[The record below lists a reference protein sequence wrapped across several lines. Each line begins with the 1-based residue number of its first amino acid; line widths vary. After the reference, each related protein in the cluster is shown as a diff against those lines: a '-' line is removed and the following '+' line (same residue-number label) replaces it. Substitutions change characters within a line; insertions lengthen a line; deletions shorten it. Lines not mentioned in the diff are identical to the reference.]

1 MAMLEVRDLHVSYG
15 AINAVQGVSFELD
28 KGEIV
33 ALIGSNGAGKSTILR
48 TISGLEH
55 AKSGSIVFQGTEL
68 TKMKAH
74 KIVEQGIAHV
84 PEGRRVFPKLT
95 VTENLRMGAN
105 LRKDKDGIK
114 DSLEQVFDI
123 FPRLKERAKQEAGTL
138 SGGEQQMLAL
148 GRALMTQG
156 SLLMLDEPSMGLAPI
171 IVEEI
176 FEVIK
181 KINATGTS
189 ILLIEQNAFLA
200 LNTASHAY
208 VLETG
213 KITMQG
219 PPAQLLADPRA
230 KEAYL
235 GA

>member
-15 AINAVQGVSFELD
+15 AINAVQGVSFSMEQ
-28 KGEIV
+28 GEIV

-55 AKSGSIVFQGTEL
+55 AKSGSIVFQGAEL

-74 KIVEQGIAHV
+74 KIVELGIAHV

-95 VTENLRMGAN
+95 VTENLHMGAN

-148 GRALMTQG
+148 GRALMTKG
-156 SLLMLDEPSMGLAPI
+156 ALLMLDEPSMGLAPI

-200 LNTASHAY
+200 LNTAVHAY

-213 KITMQG
+213 KISMQG
-219 PPAQLLADPRA
+219 PSKDLLVDPRV

>member
-123 FPRLKERAKQEAGTL
+123 FPRLKERAKQGAGTL

-219 PPAQLLADPRA
+219 PSAQLLADPRV